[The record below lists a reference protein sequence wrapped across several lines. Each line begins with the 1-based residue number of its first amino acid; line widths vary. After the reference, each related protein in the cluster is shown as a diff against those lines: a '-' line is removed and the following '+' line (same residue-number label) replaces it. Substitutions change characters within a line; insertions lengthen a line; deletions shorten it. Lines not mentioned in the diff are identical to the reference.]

1 MRSVYK
7 INDNWTFIRDDKAPE
22 IVNMPHCYNAL
33 DGQDGSKM
41 FRGVGTYER
50 NIEIKED
57 DLNCTVFL

>member
-7 INDNWTFIRDDKAPE
+7 INDNWTFRRGEEEPE
-22 IVNMPHCYNAL
+22 TVTLPHCYNSV

-41 FRGVGTYER
+41 FRGVVTYER